1 MSQEVLIV
9 DDEADIC
16 QLVSD
21 TLKDEGYH
29 TRRASDGQQ
38 ALEAI
43 QTRCPNLVILDIWL
57 GDSRFDGI
65 KLLELIRKDY
75 PNLPV
80 IMMSGHGTIET
91 AVQAIKMGA
100 YDFIEKPFKTD
111 PLLLAVQRALET
123 DKLRRENFELK
134 SKTIEI
140 RDLGGRA
147 AATNQLRALID
158 RVAPTNSRILI
169 SGNLGSGKEIVAR
182 LIHQKS
188 KRQKGPFIALNCA
201 TLDPER
207 FESVLF
213 GVEDASGNKIGLFEQ
228 AHRGT
233 ILFDEVIDMPLET
246 QGKIVRSLQEQTFLR
261 VGGKRKIEVDVRVLA
276 SSSRD
281 VKQAVEDKRFRED
294 LYYRLNVVPLKVPS
308 LKDRR
313 EDIPSLIREIV
324 QHVATVNGL
333 AVREFSPDALL
344 ALQSY
349 EWPGN
354 IRQLKNVIEWVLI
367 MASEH
372 ESNLIMPSQL
382 PSEISGEA
390 PALLLKD
397 QGSQIMTLPLR
408 EARENFEKDYLL
420 AQVARFEGNISQTAH
435 FVGMERSALHRKL
448 KNLQIERNSSS

>member
-29 TRRASDGQQ
+29 TRSASCGQQ

-57 GDSRFDGI
+57 GDSRCDGI
-65 KLLELIRKDY
+65 KLLELIRKDH
-75 PNLPV
+75 PNLPI

-100 YDFIEKPFKTD
+100 YDFIEKPFKID
-111 PLLLAVQRALET
+111 PLLLVVRRALET
-123 DKLRRENFELK
+123 DKLRRENLELK
-134 SKTIEI
+134 SKTIDI
-140 RDLGGRA
+140 RELTGRA
-147 AATNQLRALID
+147 PATNQLRALID

-182 LIHQKS
+182 LIHLKS
-188 KRQKGPFIALNCA
+188 KRQAGPFIALNCA

-213 GVEDASGNKIGLFEQ
+213 GVEDVTGQKIGLFEQ

-233 ILFDEVIDMPLET
+233 IFFDEIIDMPFET

-281 VKQAVEDKRFRED
+281 VKQAVEEKRFRED

-313 EDIPSLIREIV
+313 EDIPLLIRDIV
-324 QHVATVNGL
+324 QHVATANGL
-333 AVREFSPDALL
+333 PIREFSPDAIL
-344 ALQSY
+344 ALQTY

-354 IRQLKNVIEWVLI
+354 IRQLKNVVEWILI

-372 ESNLIMPSQL
+372 ESDVIMPNQL
-382 PSEISGEA
+382 PSEISGVV
-390 PALLLKD
+390 PAILKD
-397 QGSQIMTLPLR
+397 QGSQMMTLPLR

-420 AQVARFEGNISQTAH
+420 AQVARFDGNISQTAH

-448 KNLQIERNSSS
+448 KNLQIERNNST